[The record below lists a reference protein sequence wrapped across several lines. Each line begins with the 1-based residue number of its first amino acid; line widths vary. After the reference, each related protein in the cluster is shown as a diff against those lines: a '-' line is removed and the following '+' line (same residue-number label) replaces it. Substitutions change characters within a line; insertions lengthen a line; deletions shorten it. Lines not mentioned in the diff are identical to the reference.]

1 MSVLSTRSVRGV
13 LRTSESES
21 ESLDGSIR
29 VGFRF
34 RDPCFGSGSLA
45 AALRRGERFWSMA
58 ASTGIVRMEA
68 CSNAFFYPCACFT
81 FIVVLS
87 VGAIGRRDPRA
98 IQGDPRAIRGAINGA
113 CGGAIERSL
122 PSGRPSFH

>member
-1 MSVLSTRSVRGV
+1 MSVLGTRSVRGV

-58 ASTGIVRMEA
+58 ASAIAHYRYTAWVLDNQADEA
-68 CSNAFFYPCACFT
+68 KVKAEWERLHALYAPQALAT
-81 FIVVLS
+81 ILEL
-87 VGAIGRRDPRA
+87 
-98 IQGDPRAIRGAINGA
+98 RGLYIKFGQV
-113 CGGAIERSL
+113 
-122 PSGRPSFH
+122 